1 MAKPKRPARIDLS
14 RLVIVSGIAVTTDAG
29 IVRLGPGDDPK
40 DAPPE
45 TNWEALLEV
54 GAVEKE

>member
-1 MAKPKRPARIDLS
+1 MAKPKRPARIDVSKL
-14 RLVIVSGIAVTTDAG
+14 RIVKGIAVTTDKG

-40 DAPPE
+40 DAPPN
-45 TNWEALLEV
+45 TNWQSLLEV

>member
-1 MAKPKRPARIDLS
+1 MAKPKRPARIDPSKL
-14 RLVIVSGIAVTTDAG
+14 RIVQGIAVTTDEG
-29 IVRLGPGDDPK
+29 IIRLGPGDDPK